1 MIGRTGSDCRMID
14 FKMSLDYKKH
24 CQFSGTVVEGNKGN
38 ATALHANRG
47 VTCIHILGF
56 QGIHAN

>member
-1 MIGRTGSDCRMID
+1 MID
-14 FKMSLDYKKH
+14 SKMSLDYKKH
-24 CQFSGTVVEGNKGN
+24 YQFSGTVVEGNKGN
-38 ATALHANRG
+38 ATTLHANRG